1 MMNRQTS
8 IDPMTVILATTG
20 GDLAAAAHNL
30 RQAGL
35 DPTLVA
41 RCPDTICQACT
52 PATVAAA

>member
-8 IDPMTVILATTG
+8 IDPMIVTRTITA
-20 GDLAAAAHNL
+20 GDLATAAYNL

-35 DPTLVA
+35 DPFMVA
-41 RCPDTICQACT
+41 RCPDTRCEVCS